1 MSALSPALPDAN
13 QVPLDFDAQSI
24 KSTPEPTGDIRFS
37 PEALE
42 NMRPTQHW
50 RQLKAAYAASNGDP
64 AVRQAVLG
72 MAGHLQIH
80 LPELLEL
87 EPVPYTGPEA
97 QSFACPGFAE
107 DPCVCDSQGEPKGQC
122 ANCGDHE
129 GQHVAPSVSVPVPQ
143 AEEPAPAAPE
153 AKPLPAIGNP
163 NCARVPFVDDKPA
176 MEVVIAKRVTDS
188 GFLDGVPAQ
197 VVAAIPESNGGGSQ
211 LVNIQNSVATA
222 QPGVRM
228 LMFDGHAVRTGGDP
242 ENPWVCVLDVLRAL
256 DDAPAPKKK
265 YYVNKAVEGLDAEEW
280 ILNPLP
286 DAQGVMQPT
295 ACVYE
300 SGLYFL
306 IGKSRKA
313 SARKFQAWVRKEVL
327 PSVNRTGGYGTQ
339 LAVRDDQLALAL
351 RDLGGT
357 MAAITDRL
365 MVVNTQV
372 GHVEGRVT
380 GIEARQARTDEQIAY
395 LRVAVG
401 SLAGQIIDGERRMQ
415 DRLGVRLPQLPAP
428 AVESAPGL
436 RMLVGE
442 EYLTVEAYRR
452 RFYPRG
458 FEAGGLSI
466 NHVWVGRKASDLCLK
481 RGLAMPERP
490 LIANEYSGR
499 CYPLSVLHEVANAH
513 RRGTAGG
520 DHQVALAA

>member
-1 MSALSPALPDAN
+1 MSGLSPALPDAT

-42 NMRPTQHW
+42 HMRPTRVW
-50 RQLKAAYAASNGDP
+50 RQLKAAYAASDGDP

-87 EPVPYTGPEA
+87 EPVPYTGPEPDVTA
-97 QSFACPGFAE
+97 
-107 DPCVCDSQGEPKGQC
+107 
-122 ANCGDHE
+122 
-129 GQHVAPSVSVPVPQ
+129 APIPEWYGGSSMDEQAAPQ
-143 AEEPAPAAPE
+143 AEGPAPAAP
-153 AKPLPAIGNP
+153 ASPP
-163 NCARVPFVDDKPA
+163 VA

-197 VVAAIPESNGGGSQ
+197 VVAAIPESNGGAGGGSQ

-256 DDAPAPKKK
+256 DDDPRPNKK
-265 YYVNKAVEGLDAEEW
+265 YYVAKAMEGLEEDEG
-280 ILNPLP
+280 ILIPLT
-286 DAQGVMQPT
+286 DSTGRQQDMQ
-295 ACVYE
+295 CVYE

-339 LAVRDDQLALAL
+339 QQLAVRDDQLALAL
-351 RDLGGT
+351 QGITGAMT
-357 MAAITDRL
+357 AITTSL
-365 MVVNTQV
+365 MATTTEV
-372 GHVEGRVT
+372 GHVSGRMTAVET
-380 GIEARQARTDEQIAY
+380 RQAQAD
-395 LRVAVG
+395 AVG
-401 SLAGQIIDGERRMQ
+401 SGQ
-415 DRLGVRLPQLPAP
+415 
-428 AVESAPGL
+428 
-436 RMLVGE
+436 
-442 EYLTVEAYRR
+442 
-452 RFYPRG
+452 
-458 FEAGGLSI
+458 
-466 NHVWVGRKASDLCLK
+466 
-481 RGLAMPERP
+481 
-490 LIANEYSGR
+490 
-499 CYPLSVLHEVANAH
+499 
-513 RRGTAGG
+513 
-520 DHQVALAA
+520 